1 MRESQTQRERGGG
14 GAERNEVNA
23 RLRVER
29 ESQDRET
36 VG

>member
-14 GAERNEVNA
+14 ERNEVNA